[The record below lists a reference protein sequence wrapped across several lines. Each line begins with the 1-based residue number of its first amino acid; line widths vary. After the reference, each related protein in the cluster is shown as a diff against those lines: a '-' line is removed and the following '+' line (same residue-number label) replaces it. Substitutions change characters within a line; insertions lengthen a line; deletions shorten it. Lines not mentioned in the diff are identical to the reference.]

1 MSKYVTVIGGA
12 GFIGSHLVN
21 ILNKKKYDIVIYDDF
36 SNASGKQNLPSNVKI
51 VKGSILNYKKMH
63 SIFKKSQLIFNL
75 AVLPLPMSFV
85 DSDRVVKINDYGAY
99 LVAKLCAEL
108 KLKLIH
114 VSSSEAYGTARYQTM
129 KEDHPLL
136 PTTVYAASKASSESY
151 VRAYGDYANLKY
163 VIVRPFNSYGEFMR
177 EDGYAAAIPNFYH
190 RLIKNKKPI
199 IHGSGKQTRD
209 LTHVNDTANGI
220 YLASKESK
228 ALGLAINIAQNR
240 EVSVLKMAKIMVDT
254 FSELTGKK
262 IPKEFIHVKERDGDV
277 KRHLGNISLA
287 KKILGYKPKIKLE
300 DGIKKYVEWKFENTK
315 KGIKN

>member
-1 MSKYVTVIGGA
+1 MAKRAIVIGGA
-12 GFIGSHLVN
+12 GFIGSHLVH
-21 ILNKKKYDIVIYDDF
+21 ILHQKKYDVIIYDDF
-36 SNASGKQNLPSNVKI
+36 SNASGKQNLPKNVKI
-51 VKGSILNYKKMH
+51 VKGSILNYERMR
-63 SIFKKSQLIFNL
+63 SVFKKSPLIFNL

-85 DSDRVVKINDYGAY
+85 DPDRVVKVNDYGAY
-99 LVAKLCAEL
+99 LVAKLCAEI
-108 KLKLIH
+108 KSKLIH

-151 VRAYGDYANLKY
+151 VRAFGDYANLKY

-190 RLIKNKKPI
+190 RLIQNKKPI

-209 LTHVNDTANGI
+209 LTHAHDTANGI

-240 EVSVLKMAKIMVDT
+240 EVSVLKMAEIMINT
-254 FSELTGKK
+254 LSELTGKK
-262 IPKEFIHVKERDGDV
+262 IPKQFLHVKEREGDV

-300 DGIKKYVEWKFENTK
+300 DGIKKYVTWKLDNNK
-315 KGIKN
+315 KGVTK